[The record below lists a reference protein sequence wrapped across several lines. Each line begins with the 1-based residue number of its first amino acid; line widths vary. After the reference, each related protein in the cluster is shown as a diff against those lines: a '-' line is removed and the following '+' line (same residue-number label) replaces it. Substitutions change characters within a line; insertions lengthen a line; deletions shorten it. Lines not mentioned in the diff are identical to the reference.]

1 MCNRVF
7 CWVDRA
13 VSIGIWAQ
21 KSPLFVK
28 PVPWLYWNSFSEI
41 YTIAKQAKIIF
52 TKICK
57 VFLWFNICGGV
68 RLHFKCKVSEEE
80 RTWVSQN
87 LEPKNQVLHC
97 FGKNL
102 GTGFE
107 NHSKSLIFYNLY
119 FQSKDVWKIHI
130 GLRKII
136 KMRQFGAIFK
146 HCADL
151 IQILLICRFNFFLFT
166 LNKKLVE

>member
-28 PVPWLYWNSFSEI
+28 PVPWLCRNSFSEI
-41 YTIAKQAKIIF
+41 YTIVKQAKIIF

-97 FGKNL
+97 SEKN
-102 GTGFE
+102 GTVVE
-107 NHSKSLIFYNLY
+107 NESKSYIFHNLHTCNLY
-119 FQSKDVWKIHI
+119 SKHKCILNTIWLTWNNYNETFCGYFQTLCQTLFKYSWYAVS
-130 GLRKII
+130 
-136 KMRQFGAIFK
+136 IF
-146 HCADL
+146 
-151 IQILLICRFNFFLFT
+151 FSFYF
-166 LNKKLVE
+166 E

>member
-28 PVPWLYWNSFSEI
+28 PVPWLYWNSFSD
-41 YTIAKQAKIIF
+41 TIAKQAKIIF

-130 GLRKII
+130 GLLNETVWGDFQTLCGPYSNTLH
-136 KMRQFGAIFK
+136 MPFQFF
-146 HCADL
+146 
-151 IQILLICRFNFFLFT
+151 FFL
-166 LNKKLVE
+166 LWIKS

>member
-28 PVPWLYWNSFSEI
+28 PVPWLCRNSFSEI
-41 YTIAKQAKIIF
+41 YTIVKQAKIIF

-97 FGKNL
+97 SEKNMAQWL
-102 GTGFE
+102 KM
-107 NHSKSLIFYNLY
+107 NQKVAYNLSNQY
-119 FQSKDVWKIHI
+119 SKWIFWIQS
-130 GLRKII
+130 GLLKII
-136 KMRQFGAIFK
+136 QMRHVWDDFQTLCRTLFKYSWYAVSIF
-146 HCADL
+146 
-151 IQILLICRFNFFLFT
+151 FSFYF
-166 LNKKLVE
+166 E

>member
-28 PVPWLYWNSFSEI
+28 PVPWLCRNSFSEI
-41 YTIAKQAKIIF
+41 YTIVKQAKIIF

-97 FGKNL
+97 SEKKW
-102 GTGFE
+102 
-107 NHSKSLIFYNLY
+107 HSGWKWIKKLY
-119 FQSKDVWKIHI
+119 TTLQINIQSKDSEYNPAYMK
-130 GLRKII
+130 
-136 KMRQFGAIFK
+136 
-146 HCADL
+146 
-151 IQILLICRFNFFLFT
+151 
-166 LNKKLVE
+166 